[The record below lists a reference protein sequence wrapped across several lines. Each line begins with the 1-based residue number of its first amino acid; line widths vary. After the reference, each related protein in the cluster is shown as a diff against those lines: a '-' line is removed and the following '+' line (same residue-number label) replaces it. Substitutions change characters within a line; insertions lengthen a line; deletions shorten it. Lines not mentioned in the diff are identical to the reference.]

1 MKIKMIPDD
10 SNFNAVALV
19 NDAGNMCC
27 LLTGHTIDEILFKLD
42 LEIENRLLRID
53 NIENEFDRNF
63 YRQGLRVFLEFKEL
77 LNRDC

>member
-1 MKIKMIPDD
+1 MIPDD

-27 LLTGHTIDEILFKLD
+27 LLTGHTIDEILLKLD
-42 LEIENRLLRID
+42 LEIKNRSIRID

-63 YRQGLRVFLEFKEL
+63 YRQGLRVFLEFKDL
-77 LNRDC
+77 LNRGR